1 MLDRIRAMFAGD
13 DGDSALADGNHTA
26 DALQIAAAVLLVSAA
41 RMDDSVGQ
49 TELERIEE
57 LLVERFALTPAE
69 AESLAELAE
78 REAHEASDYWRYARV
93 VKDGFSSGER
103 VEMIEMLWEVAYA
116 DGEVH
121 HQEANLVRRVA
132 GLIYV
137 PDRDSGAARKR
148 VEARINTSQV

>member
-1 MLDRIRAMFAGD
+1 MLDRIRAMFVGD
-13 DGDSALADGNHTA
+13 DDETVLADGHHTA

-41 RMDDSVGQ
+41 RMDDSVD
-49 TELERIEE
+49 TAELERIER
-57 LLVERFALTPAE
+57 LLVDRFALTPTE
-69 AESLAELAE
+69 AESLAALAE
-78 REAHEASDYWRYARV
+78 REAHGASDYWRYARL
-93 VKDGFSSGER
+93 VKDGFSPDER

-148 VEARINTSQV
+148 VAARIKSDRA